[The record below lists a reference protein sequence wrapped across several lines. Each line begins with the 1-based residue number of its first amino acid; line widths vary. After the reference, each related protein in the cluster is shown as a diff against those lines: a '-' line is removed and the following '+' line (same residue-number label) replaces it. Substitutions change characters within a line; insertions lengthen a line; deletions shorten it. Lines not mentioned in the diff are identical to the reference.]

1 MFGKEQSTI
10 NRKQAILEN
19 KKTYVSVSP
28 CKICSSFEKYVSSY
42 GCVSCAVE
50 KGLHKLN
57 DPVIMA
63 KYKTKEHKN
72 KQVSNWRK
80 NNPEKVLAQ
89 KQRYNDKNGNWYE
102 KNKDLYRNNHY
113 NKMYGITLKDYDFM
127 LEQQNYKC
135 KICGVSSELIMEQS
149 GKSLSVDHNHTTNE
163 IRGLLC
169 NSCNSGLG
177 HFKDDI
183 DIMNEAINYLR
194 NSK

>member
-19 KKTYVSVSP
+19 KKTYTSVSP
-28 CKICSSFEKYVSSY
+28 CKICASLEKYVSSY

-50 KGLHKLN
+50 KGLQKLN
-57 DPVIMA
+57 DPLVMA
-63 KYKTKEHKN
+63 KYRTKEHKN
-72 KQVSNWRK
+72 KQISNWRK

-89 KQRYNDKNGNWYE
+89 KQRYTDKNGSWY
-102 KNKDLYRNNHY
+102 KNNKKLYRNNHY
-113 NKMYGITLKDYDFM
+113 NKTYGITLEEYDS
-127 LEQQNYKC
+127 LLISQKHSC

-149 GKSLSVDHNHTTNE
+149 GKSLSVDHNHITGK

-177 HFKDDI
+177 QFKDDI
-183 DIMNEAINYLR
+183 DIMNKAINYLR
-194 NSK
+194 NSE